1 MFFGKN
7 KSSYIYHVK
16 KQEGGLALFY
26 SILCERLS
34 ENEKRIDY
42 SMIVKEITL
51 KGCYIIEP
59 TIHKDD
65 RGYFYESFHKE
76 KFDKAINEKICFV
89 QDNQS
94 RSSRGVLRG
103 IHFQKGAHAQAKL
116 VRVLQGE
123 VLDVVVDLRKDSK
136 TFGQYEAVILSDI
149 NKKQLFVP
157 RGFGHGFITLSETS
171 EFSYKCDN
179 YYHKESESGII
190 YNDPTL
196 NIDWRL
202 PLSEI
207 TVSAKDKELPSF
219 KALF

>member
-1 MFFGKN
+1 
-7 KSSYIYHVK
+7 
-16 KQEGGLALFY
+16 
-26 SILCERLS
+26 
-34 ENEKRIDY
+34 
-42 SMIVKEITL
+42 MIVKETAL
-51 KGCYIIEP
+51 DGCYIIEP

-65 RGYFYESFHKE
+65 RGYFYESFNKLKFE
-76 KFDKAINEKICFV
+76 KVINETINFV

-94 RSSRGVLRG
+94 WSRRGVLRG
-103 IHFQKGAHAQAKL
+103 IHFQKGEFAQAKL

-136 TFGQYEAVILSDI
+136 TFGQYESILLSDT

-171 EFSYKCDN
+171 EFAYKCDN

-196 NIDWRL
+196 NIDWQI
-202 PLSEI
+202 PESQI
-207 TVSAKDKELPSF
+207 IVADKDRALPSF
-219 KALF
+219 KSLMEEKV